1 MTKQNKKSKKIIIHY
16 SCWTMNPAGGGDLQ
30 HGLLHHLLCG
40 DDPQAGCLRSR
51 QICQRWIQRIRWF
64 HRHTQV
70 WLTGQCQ
77 EIFWPLFHGFKP
89 SGPLIFAKSF
99 DFGITEKKIDISIRI
114 TPQNLSHIGKRFN
127 MPIRIKM
134 GWFGLAK
141 QWQRRISGV
150 FK

>member
-1 MTKQNKKSKKIIIHY
+1 MV
-16 SCWTMNPAGGGDLQ
+16 L
-30 HGLLHHLLCG
+30 
-40 DDPQAGCLRSR
+40 SR
-51 QICQRWIQRIRWF
+51 
-64 HRHTQV
+64 
-70 WLTGQCQ
+70 LG
-77 EIFWPLFHGFKP
+77 PLFLQKV
-89 SGPLIFAKSF
+89 LISVSLK
-99 DFGITEKKIDISIRI
+99 KKIDISIRI

>member
-1 MTKQNKKSKKIIIHY
+1 MV
-16 SCWTMNPAGGGDLQ
+16 L
-30 HGLLHHLLCG
+30 
-40 DDPQAGCLRSR
+40 SR
-51 QICQRWIQRIRWF
+51 
-64 HRHTQV
+64 
-70 WLTGQCQ
+70 LG
-77 EIFWPLFHGFKP
+77 PLFLQKV
-89 SGPLIFAKSF
+89 SISVSLR
-99 DFGITEKKIDISIRI
+99 EKKIDISIRI